1 LTEKEIGGSGQKG
14 HVAWVASGLKIQE
27 IQYDFPAD
35 FPARFLI
42 VIAQTT
48 KVIPSSTGE
57 EDRVPSNA
65 RPTKGYY
72 LKACTAPR

>member
-1 LTEKEIGGSGQKG
+1 LTEKEIESSGQKG

-27 IQYDFPAD
+27 MQYDFPAPS
-35 FPARFLI
+35 PARFLI
-42 VIAQTT
+42 VVA
-48 KVIPSSTGE
+48 KVIPPSTGE

-72 LKACTAPR
+72 LKVCTAPR